1 MYFLFFFS
9 HRSNSV
15 TPPAPKS
22 IPRSSTYEKIS
33 KPVANS
39 TDKPKQQQT
48 TSTLHSIKPKQTAS
62 VVSKLIVKRNQPP
75 TTKSSGGPRIVKPVT
90 PRPKVN
96 AITSKTLRQSNFS
109 YSEMRSYA
117 ISSGSSACI
126 SIERTSRSSQDA
138 NASIPLVTAPFAYG
152 SHEESNIAENKEKV
166 TEINGE
172 HSSQVDSNSSV
183 NKQDSESDNSENE
196 DA

>member
-1 MYFLFFFS
+1 M
-9 HRSNSV
+9 
-15 TPPAPKS
+15 
-22 IPRSSTYEKIS
+22 
-33 KPVANS
+33 
-39 TDKPKQQQT
+39 
-48 TSTLHSIKPKQTAS
+48 
-62 VVSKLIVKRNQPP
+62 SKLIVKRNQPP
-75 TTKSSGGPRIVKPVT
+75 ATKSSGGPRIVKPVT

-96 AITSKTLRQSNFS
+96 AITSKSLRQSNFS
-109 YSEMRSYA
+109 YSDMRSYA

-126 SIERTSRSSQDA
+126 SIERTSRSSQDV

-152 SHEESNIAENKEKV
+152 SHEQSNIAENKEKV

>member
-1 MYFLFFFS
+1 MIFFFP
-9 HRSNSV
+9 RSNSV
-15 TPPAPKS
+15 TPPAAKS

-62 VVSKLIVKRNQPP
+62 VVSKLIVKKNQPQ

-126 SIERTSRSSQDA
+126 SIERTSRSSQDT
-138 NASIPLVTAPFAYG
+138 NVSIPLVTAPFAYG
-152 SHEESNIAENKEKV
+152 SHEESNIAENKE
-166 TEINGE
+166 EINGE

>member
-1 MYFLFFFS
+1 MYFFFS
-9 HRSNSV
+9 RSDSV
-15 TPPAPKS
+15 TPPAAKS

-48 TSTLHSIKPKQTAS
+48 ASTLHSIKPKQTAS
-62 VVSKLIVKRNQPP
+62 VVSKLIVKRNQPQ

-96 AITSKTLRQSNFS
+96 AITSKSLRQSNFS

-126 SIERTSRSSQDA
+126 SIERTSRSSQDT
-138 NASIPLVTAPFAYG
+138 NVSIPLVTAPFAYG
-152 SHEESNIAENKEKV
+152 SHEESNVAENEKV
-166 TEINGE
+166 THINGE

>member
-1 MYFLFFFS
+1 MIYIFS
-9 HRSNSV
+9 FPRSNSV
-15 TPPAPKS
+15 TPPAAKS

-39 TDKPKQQQT
+39 TEKPKQQQT
-48 TSTLHSIKPKQTAS
+48 TSTPHSAKPKQTAS
-62 VVSKLIVKRNQPP
+62 VVSKLTVKRNQPQ

-96 AITSKTLRQSNFS
+96 AITSKSLRQSNFS

-117 ISSGSSACI
+117 ISSGPSACI
-126 SIERTSRSSQDA
+126 SIERTSRSSQDT
-138 NASIPLVTAPFAYG
+138 NVSIPLVTAPFAYG
-152 SHEESNIAENKEKV
+152 SHEESNTVENKEKV

-172 HSSQVDSNSSV
+172 HSSQVNSNTSSV